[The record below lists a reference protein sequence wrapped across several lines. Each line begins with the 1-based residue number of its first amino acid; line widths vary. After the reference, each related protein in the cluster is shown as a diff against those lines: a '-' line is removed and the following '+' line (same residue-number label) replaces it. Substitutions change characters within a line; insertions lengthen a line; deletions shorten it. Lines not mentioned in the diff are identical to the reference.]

1 MRGTEENNSI
11 QLGMVEAIVSWCNC
25 LQGQIRVGEAL
36 RLMAA
41 SIDAET
47 AVLSRVSRQYN
58 GKTRII
64 TQDRN
69 SDRDEIVVERS
80 FARAVLQEY
89 MGKAQLGTIWM
100 SRLAHDE
107 MDHDLRHFQMRSK
120 LGETVVIPIG
130 SAAKSVDFIEFHFR
144 TAPNRSQHAALN
156 VLASNLTKTWAN
168 RTPGLFSSS
177 MPHARSKLAMQPEE
191 SAPILSDKN
200 PARLSRME
208 YRVCVLLH
216 RGQSP
221 SELREELGI
230 SEATLRT
237 HLRNVYSKTGAE
249 SLSRLMYQL
258 VSSEPYPV
266 AIGA

>member
-1 MRGTEENNSI
+1 MRGTDENNSI

-36 RLMAA
+36 RLVSA

-47 AVLSRVSRQYN
+47 AILSRVSRQYN
-58 GKTRII
+58 GRTRII
-64 TQDRN
+64 TQDRD
-69 SDRDEIVVERS
+69 SDRDEIVVDRS

-89 MGKAQLGTIWM
+89 MGKAQLGTIWL
-100 SRLAHDE
+100 SRLAHEE
-107 MDHDLRHFQMRSK
+107 MDADLRHFQMRAK

-130 SAAKSVDFIEFHFR
+130 TGAKTIDFIEFHFR

-156 VLASNLTKTWAN
+156 VLASNLTKTWTN
-168 RTPGLFSSS
+168 RKPGLFASS
-177 MPHARSKLAMQPEE
+177 MPHARSKLALQPEE

-208 YRVCVLLH
+208 YRVCVLLN
-216 RGQSP
+216 RGHSP
-221 SELREELGI
+221 CELREELGI

-249 SLSRLMYQL
+249 NLPRLLYQL
-258 VSSEPYPV
+258 VSSEPYPIAV
-266 AIGA
+266 GA